1 MVSNI
6 HTVIGVL
13 IETTRSINQNYSEA
27 FMEKISKFLSSIVLD
42 INSKKVFC
50 DRVKDLVVI
59 LRRGY

>member
-13 IETTRSINQNYSEA
+13 IETTRSINQDYSEA
-27 FMEKISKFLSSIVLD
+27 FMEKISKFISSIVLD
-42 INSKKVFC
+42 INSKKVFY